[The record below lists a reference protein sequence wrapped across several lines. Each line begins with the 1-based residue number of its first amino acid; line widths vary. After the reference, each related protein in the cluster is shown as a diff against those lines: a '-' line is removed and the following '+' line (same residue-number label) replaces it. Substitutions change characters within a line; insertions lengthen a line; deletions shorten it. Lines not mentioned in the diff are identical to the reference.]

1 MNTTHDKDRRT
12 TLGKALQIN
21 QDPQLYGTFAEIGAG
36 QEVARYFF
44 MAGRASQTIAK
55 TISAYDMSFSDEIY
69 GKEASGRYVCESRII
84 KMLDKEFSL
93 LERRL
98 KQKRGNESLFFAFA
112 NTVSTS
118 SDQHKHCH
126 GWMGFRFQTTPN
138 GPYSDILMHVRMLD
152 KHRLQQ
158 QEIIGVLGVNL
169 FFASVF
175 KRQTVNSFLDT
186 LTEDIKEGR
195 LAIDLIRFSGEAFT
209 DFNNNRINLELLR
222 RNLSDITFFTPE
234 QKILYVG
241 DELYN
246 KALFIE
252 RGSFAP
258 FTNCHLEIISKG
270 MRQFT
275 TDYTLKEKSVLPILE
290 INLQDNL
297 ESAFTSSA
305 HHQQNKQQVA
315 TPNENWC
322 DDILER
328 IDMINKM
335 GYHVMVSHFN
345 LYFQLKGFLRHFTN
359 APIGIAIS
367 ASLLEKIFSEA
378 YYKDLSGGLLEGL
391 GLLLDKTTKLYVYPH
406 KTEEICLTTQS
417 LILHDP
423 QRKIF
428 EYFTYQ
434 KLIQDLVNCEQA
446 LMAYH
451 SKEVQALIQKN
462 DPKWESLVPE
472 LVCKTIK
479 SRKV

>member
-1 MNTTHDKDRRT
+1 MITEHDKDRHT

-69 GKEASGRYVCESRII
+69 GKETSGRYVCESRLI
-84 KMLDKEFSL
+84 KMLDKEFAL

-98 KQKRGNESLFFAFA
+98 KQKRGNDSLFFAFA

-126 GWMGFRFQTTPN
+126 GWMGFRFQTAPN
-138 GPYSDILMHVRMLD
+138 GPFSDVTMHVRMLD

-158 QEIIGVLGVNL
+158 QEIIGILGVNL
-169 FFASVF
+169 IYASIF
-175 KRQTVNSFLDT
+175 KRQSVNNFLDT
-186 LTEDIKEGR
+186 LIEDIKEGR
-195 LAIDLIRFSGEAFT
+195 LAIDLIRFTGEAFT
-209 DFNNNRINLELLR
+209 GFNNNRINLELLR
-222 RNLSDITFFTPE
+222 RNLSDITFFTPD
-234 QKILYVG
+234 QRILYVG

-258 FTNCHLEIISKG
+258 FTNCHLEIINKG

-275 TDYTLKEKSVLPILE
+275 TDYALKEKSVLPLLE
-290 INLQDNL
+290 INLHENDLDN
-297 ESAFTSSA
+297 
-305 HHQQNKQQVA
+305 
-315 TPNENWC
+315 TPTYEHWSE
-322 DDILER
+322 DILAR
-328 IDMINKM
+328 IEMINKL
-335 GYHVMVSHFN
+335 GYHAIVSHFS
-345 LYFQLKGFLRHFTN
+345 LYFQLKGFLRHYTN
-359 APIGIAIS
+359 APLGIAVN

-391 GLLLDKTTKLYVYPH
+391 GLLLDKSTKLYVYPH
-406 KTEEICLTTQS
+406 KTEEICLTTQT
-417 LILHDP
+417 LNLPDP

-451 SKEVQALIQKN
+451 SKEVQTLIQNK
-462 DPKWESLVPE
+462 DPKWETLVPE
-472 LVCKTIK
+472 LVREMIK
-479 SRKV
+479 EKDKA